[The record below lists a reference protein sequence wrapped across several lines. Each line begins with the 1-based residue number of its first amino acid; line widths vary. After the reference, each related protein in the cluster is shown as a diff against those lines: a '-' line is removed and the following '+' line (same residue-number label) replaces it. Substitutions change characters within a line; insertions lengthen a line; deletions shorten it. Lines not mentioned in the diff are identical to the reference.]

1 MVYAVPSASRTAR
14 PNRLLQGEE
23 DEDDD
28 DGRNQ
33 EWRLPLCSPA
43 GSGALTYTIVLAGR
57 ASLDGSLC
65 ARPTKPASLML
76 VTSITARTASS
87 T

>member
-1 MVYAVPSASRTAR
+1 MAAPAVLA
-14 PNRLLQGEE
+14 G
-23 DEDDD
+23 
-28 DGRNQ
+28 
-33 EWRLPLCSPA
+33 

-57 ASLDGSLC
+57 ASLDGSLR